1 MKFNWNFNEIY
12 PKFIPN
18 YIHFRGGIP
27 EMSRKKIF
35 TKKHALL
42 NTKELISSI
51 HKKLGQLYLEQ
62 LVASMI

>member
-18 YIHFRGGIP
+18 YTHFKRGIP
-27 EMSRKKIF
+27 GVGRRFSQ
-35 TKKHALL
+35 KKHALL